1 MAIHQTEIST
11 LMHATIYVKRG
22 KFGRGQMLNLDV
34 EPNYCTA
41 DVTIST
47 SDLHN
52 SSVIHAHCIYYANI
66 SGKVIKHTF
75 LSSVYSCRFQPQS
88 VPWPATATAQT
99 DIAYITWLM
108 RLYSA
113 CSDESSQTNPIHNH
127 INNHDVVFA
136 LRCLSFTADIDIHKA
151 SSPVQTLCWCHS
163 VYPKL
168 LIIFDELP

>member
-1 MAIHQTEIST
+1 MWKGGNLWEDKCWIWMLSLTIALQMWPSVLQIS
-11 LMHATIYVKRG
+11 I
-22 KFGRGQMLNLDV
+22 
-34 EPNYCTA
+34 C
-41 DVTIST
+41 
-47 SDLHN
+47 

-151 SSPVQTLCWCHS
+151 SSPVQTLCWRHS